1 MATVVPISSN
11 ENNFETIQNILYSPE
26 VTVNP
31 GEFLEL
37 PSLAND
43 KPIKISQNK
52 ISSRAIDFI
61 EKKKR
66 QLENEVERL
75 KIKNSISNSTFFEIL
90 HDKKKQSEKQKCS
103 VILGFTLRELSPT
116 ELTKFVLDATKTFF
130 IIDGISCGSIAA
142 IIGFKVGDVIVGMY
156 NSDNIVKE
164 LLNYDDDEALYNL
177 KGNMIYND
185 KTILYISLKVLR
197 FDDKLNASYVDY
209 ITPLIEN
216 ADSNTLYHGRRF
228 IFPYETNPNNTI
240 IRFGSLYFKK
250 YIYGLT
256 DFEQVGGGR
265 ERRAIGPSA
274 ANRAAQAAAAAAAA
288 PAAIP
293 IAPPSPPLPVPVP
306 RHLPGPVTQQTGQPQ
321 LHAEPASAE
330 SGQAAQVQAN
340 LLAPAAEAQQ
350 LSGNTTVPVAS
361 ILAVPGNQSQVLAQ
375 QPVSLQTG
383 QMGINAVPVSQV
395 QANVQSLDTLP
406 PVMTLAPVGQ
416 AQASVLSQQ
425 TGPAALRAAG
435 PASAESGQQQE
446 LTESLAAPAGDAQ
459 ALSGNQAAQVQA
471 DLLAPGNRA
480 QQLSGN
486 TTVPVASI
494 LAVPGSQSQVLAQ
507 QPVSLQ
513 TGQMGI
519 NAVPV
524 SQVQA
529 NVQSQNTLP
538 PVMTLA
544 PVGQAQASVLSQQT
558 GPAALRAGPASA
570 ESGQQ
575 QELTESLAAPAG
587 EAQTLSGNQAA
598 QIQANLL
605 APGNRAQFLQASVLS
620 QETGQPRLQQGP
632 VSEISKLYI
641 GILGLP
647 IINDVPKQRILLMNL
662 YFNQIFNTLLLNNT
676 LKKKHEKNS
685 TSKFV
690 NLTITSKYKNI
701 KADKT
706 FSLPEFTPPP
716 KYDKNYSKIISK
728 VNSLLDQ
735 DKLINLS
742 VCPDDDQ
749 VYTNAAQ
756 GGGEN
761 ENKNNHSKNLI
772 KRRKQKTIKKK
783 IRNIKNKNSLK
794 YKIKN
799 RINKKIKKCVK
810 KRIKNNIK
818 QQKQEKQQKKQQE
831 NKYRIKKLLESKI
844 HEKINK
850 LKLNKTKNWSK
861 NKNNRRKYTRK
872 NY

>member
-240 IRFGSLYFKK
+240 IRFGSLYFKN
-250 YIYGLT
+250 YISGLT
-256 DFEQVGGGR
+256 DFEQVGGR
-265 ERRAIGPSA
+265 ERRATGPSA
-274 ANRAAQAAAAAAAA
+274 ANRAAQAAAAAAAAA

-361 ILAVPGNQSQVLAQ
+361 ILA
-375 QPVSLQTG
+375 
-383 QMGINAVPVSQV
+383 
-395 QANVQSLDTLP
+395 
-406 PVMTLAPVGQ
+406 
-416 AQASVLSQQ
+416 
-425 TGPAALRAAG
+425 
-435 PASAESGQQQE
+435 
-446 LTESLAAPAGDAQ
+446 
-459 ALSGNQAAQVQA
+459 
-471 DLLAPGNRA
+471 APGN
-480 QQLSGN
+480 
-486 TTVPVASI
+486 
-494 LAVPGSQSQVLAQ
+494 QSQVLAQ

-544 PVGQAQASVLSQQT
+544 PVGQEQASVLSQQT

-706 FSLPEFTPPP
+706 FSLPDFTPPP

>member
-66 QLENEVERL
+66 QLENEVEKL

-240 IRFGSLYFKK
+240 IRFGSLYFKN
-250 YIYGLT
+250 YISGLT

-274 ANRAAQAAAAAAAA
+274 ANRAAQAAAAAAAAA

-361 ILAVPGNQSQVLAQ
+361 ILAVPGSQSQVLAQ

-425 TGPAALRAAG
+425 TGPAALRA
-435 PASAESGQQQE
+435 
-446 LTESLAAPAGDAQ
+446 
-459 ALSGNQAAQVQA
+459 
-471 DLLAPGNRA
+471 
-480 QQLSGN
+480 
-486 TTVPVASI
+486 
-494 LAVPGSQSQVLAQ
+494 
-507 QPVSLQ
+507 
-513 TGQMGI
+513 
-519 NAVPV
+519 
-524 SQVQA
+524 
-529 NVQSQNTLP
+529 
-538 PVMTLA
+538 
-544 PVGQAQASVLSQQT
+544 
-558 GPAALRAGPASA
+558 AGPASA

-706 FSLPEFTPPP
+706 FSLPDFTPPP

-799 RINKKIKKCVK
+799 RINKKIKKYVK

>member
-240 IRFGSLYFKK
+240 IRFGSLYFKN
-250 YIYGLT
+250 YISGLT

-274 ANRAAQAAAAAAAA
+274 ANRAAQAAAAAAAAA

-340 LLAPAAEAQQ
+340 LLAPAAE
-350 LSGNTTVPVAS
+350 
-361 ILAVPGNQSQVLAQ
+361 
-375 QPVSLQTG
+375 
-383 QMGINAVPVSQV
+383 
-395 QANVQSLDTLP
+395 
-406 PVMTLAPVGQ
+406 
-416 AQASVLSQQ
+416 
-425 TGPAALRAAG
+425 
-435 PASAESGQQQE
+435 
-446 LTESLAAPAGDAQ
+446 
-459 ALSGNQAAQVQA
+459 
-471 DLLAPGNRA
+471 A

-706 FSLPEFTPPP
+706 FSLPDFTPPP

>member
-240 IRFGSLYFKK
+240 IRFGSLYFKN
-250 YIYGLT
+250 YISGLT

-274 ANRAAQAAAAAAAA
+274 ANRAAQAAAAAAAAA

-361 ILAVPGNQSQVLAQ
+361 ILAVPG
-375 QPVSLQTG
+375 
-383 QMGINAVPVSQV
+383 
-395 QANVQSLDTLP
+395 
-406 PVMTLAPVGQ
+406 
-416 AQASVLSQQ
+416 
-425 TGPAALRAAG
+425 
-435 PASAESGQQQE
+435 
-446 LTESLAAPAGDAQ
+446 
-459 ALSGNQAAQVQA
+459 
-471 DLLAPGNRA
+471 
-480 QQLSGN
+480 
-486 TTVPVASI
+486 
-494 LAVPGSQSQVLAQ
+494 SQSQVLAQ

-558 GPAALRAGPASA
+558 GPAALRAAGPASA

-706 FSLPEFTPPP
+706 FSLPDFTPPP

>member
-1 MATVVPISSN
+1 
-11 ENNFETIQNILYSPE
+11 
-26 VTVNP
+26 
-31 GEFLEL
+31 
-37 PSLAND
+37 
-43 KPIKISQNK
+43 
-52 ISSRAIDFI
+52 
-61 EKKKR
+61 
-66 QLENEVERL
+66 
-75 KIKNSISNSTFFEIL
+75 
-90 HDKKKQSEKQKCS
+90 
-103 VILGFTLRELSPT
+103 
-116 ELTKFVLDATKTFF
+116 
-130 IIDGISCGSIAA
+130 
-142 IIGFKVGDVIVGMY
+142 MY

-240 IRFGSLYFKK
+240 IRFGSLYFKN
-250 YIYGLT
+250 YISGLT

-265 ERRAIGPSA
+265 LRRAPGPSA
-274 ANRAAQAAAAAAAA
+274 ANRAAQAAAAAAAAA

-361 ILAVPGNQSQVLAQ
+361 ILAAPGNQSQVLAQ

-395 QANVQSLDTLP
+395 QANVQSLD
-406 PVMTLAPVGQ
+406 
-416 AQASVLSQQ
+416 
-425 TGPAALRAAG
+425 
-435 PASAESGQQQE
+435 
-446 LTESLAAPAGDAQ
+446 
-459 ALSGNQAAQVQA
+459 
-471 DLLAPGNRA
+471 
-480 QQLSGN
+480 
-486 TTVPVASI
+486 
-494 LAVPGSQSQVLAQ
+494 
-507 QPVSLQ
+507 
-513 TGQMGI
+513 
-519 NAVPV
+519 
-524 SQVQA
+524 
-529 NVQSQNTLP
+529 TLP

-706 FSLPEFTPPP
+706 FSLPDFTPPP